1 MVSSRSR
8 VLLIAA
14 VVPLL
19 LAAIP
24 GSGSGAHGLNL
35 CLLAPHGDT
44 EAVGRVRALLPLAR
58 PTIFAADPLAE
69 VRLEQGGRLLWQR
82 QAPLLEPI
90 QGPLPWP
97 LPPLSPGERMLLRL
111 RPMGEPEGHA
121 ATIELEA
128 AAAAVLAR
136 NEALRVTLGTD
147 GTLWLRAV
155 ELALERRDQA
165 LAAALLFA
173 FDGPSTPALDS
184 LRRTAYEQACR
195 TPGSASVDAGP
206 SPPP

>member
-14 VVPLL
+14 VVQLL

-44 EAVGRVRALLPLAR
+44 EAGGRVRALLPLAR

-69 VRLEQGGRLLWQR
+69 VRLEQGGRLRWQR

-90 QGPLPWP
+90 QGPQPWP
-97 LPPLSPGERMLLRL
+97 LPPLRPGERMLLRL
-111 RPMGEPEGHA
+111 RPMGEPESHM

-128 AAAAVLAR
+128 VPAASLAR
-136 NEALRVTLGTD
+136 NEVLRASLGSNGD
-147 GTLWLRAV
+147 LWLRAV
-155 ELALERRDQA
+155 EEALERRDES

-173 FDGPSTPALDS
+173 FEGPSSPALDN
-184 LRRTAYEQACR
+184 LRRRAYEQGCR
-195 TPGSASVDAGP
+195 SPGSASA
-206 SPPP
+206 

>member
-1 MVSSRSR
+1 MVPSRSR
-8 VLLIAA
+8 VVLIAA

-19 LAAIP
+19 LAVTP
-24 GSGSGAHGLNL
+24 GSGYGVDAINL

-44 EAVGRVRALLPLAR
+44 EAGGRVRALLPLAR

-82 QAPLLEPI
+82 LAPLLKPI
-90 QGPLPWP
+90 QGPQPWP

-111 RPMGEPEGHA
+111 RPMGEPESHQ

-136 NEALRVTLGTD
+136 NEALRITLGTD
-147 GTLWLRAV
+147 GDRWLRAV
-155 ELALERRDQA
+155 EQALERRDEA

-173 FDGPSTPALDS
+173 FEGPSTPALDN
-184 LRRTAYEQACR
+184 LRRTAYAQDCR
-195 TPGSASVDAGP
+195 TPGSAGEDAGP
-206 SPPP
+206 